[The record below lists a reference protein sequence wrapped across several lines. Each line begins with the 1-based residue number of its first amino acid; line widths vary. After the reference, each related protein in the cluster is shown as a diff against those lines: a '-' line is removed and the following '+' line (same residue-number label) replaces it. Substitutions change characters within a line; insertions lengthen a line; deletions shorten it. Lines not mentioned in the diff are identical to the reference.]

1 MPRVHECGITNCHKV
16 IPMGQRYCRQH
27 WEVMRQRHPVPD
39 TPLSRSLAAATKA
52 LRSAA
57 NQKYNATG
65 RDQEANAFYHSK
77 QWRPVRDHVYSRDM
91 ATCQACGEVVKD
103 RKLVDHIIPRRLCT
117 WTQALDPS
125 NLWTLCYRCHTIKTE
140 LEQHIAAQPNGD
152 TKLMHL
158 SCEWW
163 AKVIRERIH
172 TK

>member
-1 MPRVHECGITNCHKV
+1 
-16 IPMGQRYCRQH
+16 
-27 WEVMRQRHPVPD
+27 
-39 TPLSRSLAAATKA
+39 
-52 LRSAA
+52 
-57 NQKYNATG
+57 
-65 RDQEANAFYHSK
+65 
-77 QWRPVRDHVYSRDM
+77 M